1 MSSNLLSGIKV
12 IPRHRIDEDLNEPS
26 VSPDAKNRRSSK
38 EKRRSVKNKGSDD
51 ELERISKRKKKK
63 KWYSSDEYSVSSSG
77 SETETS
83 GSEVDAKKKN
93 RKRKK
98 KIKKSTS
105 KSSSS
110 EDDSGSSCKEGR
122 NSVTGKKK
130 KDKRKGNKEERDV
143 DDSKNKID
151 DKRKELGLD
160 WMLRPNEVGE
170 GKAGSVNVEEL
181 EEPQVEEVIKANPRE
196 LNPYLK
202 NDGDGYPDEAH
213 EAANSGSSQLFS
225 TSVVGD
231 GGASWRL
238 KALKRAQEQA
248 AREGKRVE
256 EVVGERWGSLS
267 QLSIPA
273 KVRAAPSRAH
283 LHAIKNRQKGVGE
296 GTGTN
301 LSEPKDKEDEQIV
314 RREYLKD
321 VSVRHPE
328 MKAPKLHES
337 LSWGKRRDQ
346 NTSKSGI
353 RPEPTATIIDSSHKL
368 EIQQDTKPEIALKS
382 NLLQTSKHESLSLQ
396 ISKASEISASQKQT
410 MSANQLAA
418 KALQLRMKGKHE
430 EAEELQR
437 QVERMKQNSKEEAT
451 RMQEG
456 NTSRYVIQDKSLQR
470 RRDETDDMHLA
481 QTIMQNKRFT
491 ISGQADDEYDYDGA
505 PQRKTKNKGGSND
518 RKVIENTQFA
528 KRIMTQQERCQFCFE
543 NPNRPKH
550 LVLSIANYT
559 YLMLPQRQHVGIFRW

>member
-63 KWYSSDEYSVSSSG
+63 KWYSSEEYSVSSSG

-98 KIKKSTS
+98 KIKKSIS
-105 KSSSS
+105 KRSSSC
-110 EDDSGSSCKEGR
+110 EDDSGSSCEEGR

-256 EVVGERWGSLS
+256 EVYIL
-267 QLSIPA
+267 
-273 KVRAAPSRAH
+273 
-283 LHAIKNRQKGVGE
+283 
-296 GTGTN
+296 
-301 LSEPKDKEDEQIV
+301 
-314 RREYLKD
+314 
-321 VSVRHPE
+321 
-328 MKAPKLHES
+328 
-337 LSWGKRRDQ
+337 
-346 NTSKSGI
+346 
-353 RPEPTATIIDSSHKL
+353 
-368 EIQQDTKPEIALKS
+368 
-382 NLLQTSKHESLSLQ
+382 
-396 ISKASEISASQKQT
+396 
-410 MSANQLAA
+410 
-418 KALQLRMKGKHE
+418 
-430 EAEELQR
+430 
-437 QVERMKQNSKEEAT
+437 
-451 RMQEG
+451 
-456 NTSRYVIQDKSLQR
+456 
-470 RRDETDDMHLA
+470 
-481 QTIMQNKRFT
+481 
-491 ISGQADDEYDYDGA
+491 
-505 PQRKTKNKGGSND
+505 
-518 RKVIENTQFA
+518 
-528 KRIMTQQERCQFCFE
+528 
-543 NPNRPKH
+543 
-550 LVLSIANYT
+550 
-559 YLMLPQRQHVGIFRW
+559 